1 MSSTKILLGR
11 KIRELRKSKG
21 WTQEYLSEQLGV
33 NAKSILRIECGQTFP
48 TVQNLEKLAVIFGVK
63 MSDLFNYESLE
74 ELELVK
80 KNIDEILKEL
90 DEYQIRSVYKFLNSI
105 K

>member
-1 MSSTKILLGR
+1 MSTTKVLLGR

-21 WTQEYLSEQLGV
+21 WTQEYLSELLGV
-33 NAKSILRIECGQTFP
+33 NAKSVLRIESGQTFP
-48 TVQNLEKLAVIFGVK
+48 TVQNLEKLSAIFGVK

-74 ELELVK
+74 ELEIVK
-80 KNIDEILKEL
+80 KNINEILQTLSEP
-90 DEYQIRSVYKFLNSI
+90 QIRNVYKFLNSI